1 MQYNLQLHLFY
12 SKKMTRLKE
21 TFNLT
26 YLGLFPLGRSPS
38 GKGMGI
44 KMKKNVI
51 AVLLMTV
58 AMVCMTACGGSG
70 AETGNDAESETAE
83 AETESGTEYV
93 FEAEYTVL
101 EGLEGLGVSGS
112 PTGIGLAKENAKAS
126 NGFYVGELGAKS
138 PITFVITS
146 DVDATAVLKAVLG
159 SNTLGNCTWNPE
171 SFVVTVNGE
180 AVQYKEFTTDNGT
193 DANNQENFKTKN
205 LGEISLKAG
214 ENEIV
219 FSAGDNTYR
228 SNMASAPSIDC
239 LKITTD
245 AVLSMEE
252 VVENIE

>member
-1 MQYNLQLHLFY
+1 M
-12 SKKMTRLKE
+12 KE

-26 YLGLFPLGRSPS
+26 YLGLF
-38 GKGMGI
+38 
-44 KMKKNVI
+44 
-51 AVLLMTV
+51 
-58 AMVCMTACGGSG
+58 SG
-70 AETGNDAESETAE
+70 AETGNDVESETAE
-83 AETESGTEYV
+83 VETESGTEYV

-146 DVDATAVLKAVLG
+146 DVDTTAVLKAVLG

-214 ENEIV
+214 
-219 FSAGDNTYR
+219 DNTYR

>member
-1 MQYNLQLHLFY
+1 
-12 SKKMTRLKE
+12 
-21 TFNLT
+21 
-26 YLGLFPLGRSPS
+26 
-38 GKGMGI
+38 
-44 KMKKNVI
+44 
-51 AVLLMTV
+51 
-58 AMVCMTACGGSG
+58 MVCMTACGNSG
-70 AETGNDAESETAE
+70 AEKGNVV
-83 AETESGTEYV
+83 TEEGAGTEVATGTEYI

-126 NGFYVGELGAKS
+126 NGFYVGELGTKS

-146 DVDATAVLKAVLG
+146 DVDTTATLKAALG

-180 AVQYKEFTTDNGT
+180 AFQYKEFTTDNGT
-193 DANNQENFKTKN
+193 DASNQENIKTKN
-205 LGEISLKAG
+205 LGEIQLKAG
-214 ENEIV
+214 ENVLV
-219 FSAGDNTYR
+219 FVAGDNTYR

-252 VVENIE
+252 IVENIE

>member
-1 MQYNLQLHLFY
+1 M
-12 SKKMTRLKE
+12 
-21 TFNLT
+21 
-26 YLGLFPLGRSPS
+26 
-38 GKGMGI
+38 
-44 KMKKNVI
+44 
-51 AVLLMTV
+51 
-58 AMVCMTACGGSG
+58 
-70 AETGNDAESETAE
+70 
-83 AETESGTEYV
+83 ETESGTEYV

-146 DVDATAVLKAVLG
+146 DVDTTAVLKAVLG